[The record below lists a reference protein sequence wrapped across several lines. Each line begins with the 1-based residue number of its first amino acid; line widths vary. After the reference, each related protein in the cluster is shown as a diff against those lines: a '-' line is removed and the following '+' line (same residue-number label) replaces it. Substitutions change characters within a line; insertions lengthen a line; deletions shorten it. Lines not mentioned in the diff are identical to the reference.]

1 MGARK
6 RIDKP
11 TLLCYTETNN
21 TKGGG
26 NMRSFSKLP
35 DGFVEIYSIDLKKN
49 KKAAL
54 LVNALAIIIGVALAI
69 IGHFIVPITTLFSM
83 DSGITMYMLRYLV
96 LVISLILYII
106 LHELV
111 HGIAMKIC
119 GTKKV
124 KYGFTGLYAFA
135 GSNDYYDKISYIFI
149 ALAPIVVWGIIL
161 AVINIFVPAEWF
173 WIVYFIQLS
182 NLSGAAGDL
191 YVTVKFSKMPRD
203 ILIFDYGVGMKVF
216 SNQQH

>member
-1 MGARK
+1 MS
-6 RIDKP
+6 
-11 TLLCYTETNN
+11 
-21 TKGGG
+21 
-26 NMRSFSKLP
+26 SFSKLP

-69 IGHFIVPITTLFSM
+69 IGRFIVPITTLFSM

>member
-1 MGARK
+1 
-6 RIDKP
+6 
-11 TLLCYTETNN
+11 
-21 TKGGG
+21 
-26 NMRSFSKLP
+26 MRSFSKLP

-54 LVNALAIIIGVALAI
+54 IVNALAIIIGVALAI

>member
-1 MGARK
+1 
-6 RIDKP
+6 
-11 TLLCYTETNN
+11 
-21 TKGGG
+21 
-26 NMRSFSKLP
+26 MRSFSKLP

-135 GSNDYYDKISYIFI
+135 GSNDYYDKISYILI

>member
-1 MGARK
+1 
-6 RIDKP
+6 
-11 TLLCYTETNN
+11 
-21 TKGGG
+21 
-26 NMRSFSKLP
+26 MRSFSKLP

-83 DSGITMYMLRYLV
+83 DSGITMDMLRYLV

>member
-1 MGARK
+1 
-6 RIDKP
+6 
-11 TLLCYTETNN
+11 
-21 TKGGG
+21 
-26 NMRSFSKLP
+26 MRSFSKLP

-96 LVISLILYII
+96 LVISLFLYII

-111 HGIAMKIC
+111 HGIAIKIC

>member
-1 MGARK
+1 
-6 RIDKP
+6 
-11 TLLCYTETNN
+11 
-21 TKGGG
+21 
-26 NMRSFSKLP
+26 MRSFSKLP

-83 DSGITMYMLRYLV
+83 DSGITMCMLRHLV
-96 LVISLILYII
+96 LVISIILYII

>member
-1 MGARK
+1 
-6 RIDKP
+6 
-11 TLLCYTETNN
+11 
-21 TKGGG
+21 
-26 NMRSFSKLP
+26 MRSFSKLP

-83 DSGITMYMLRYLV
+83 DSGITMCMLRHLV

-173 WIVYFIQLS
+173 WVVYFIQLS

>member
-1 MGARK
+1 
-6 RIDKP
+6 
-11 TLLCYTETNN
+11 
-21 TKGGG
+21 
-26 NMRSFSKLP
+26 MRSFSKLP

-83 DSGITMYMLRYLV
+83 DSGITMYMLRCLV

>member
-1 MGARK
+1 
-6 RIDKP
+6 
-11 TLLCYTETNN
+11 
-21 TKGGG
+21 
-26 NMRSFSKLP
+26 MRSFSKLP

-96 LVISLILYII
+96 LAISLILYII

-161 AVINIFVPAEWF
+161 AVINIFVPTEWF

>member
-1 MGARK
+1 
-6 RIDKP
+6 
-11 TLLCYTETNN
+11 
-21 TKGGG
+21 
-26 NMRSFSKLP
+26 
-35 DGFVEIYSIDLKKN
+35 
-49 KKAAL
+49 
-54 LVNALAIIIGVALAI
+54 
-69 IGHFIVPITTLFSM
+69 
-83 DSGITMYMLRYLV
+83 MYMLRDLV
-96 LVISLILYII
+96 LVISLISYII

-149 ALAPIVVWGIIL
+149 TLAPIVVWGIIL

>member
-1 MGARK
+1 
-6 RIDKP
+6 
-11 TLLCYTETNN
+11 
-21 TKGGG
+21 
-26 NMRSFSKLP
+26 MRSFSKLP

>member
-1 MGARK
+1 
-6 RIDKP
+6 
-11 TLLCYTETNN
+11 
-21 TKGGG
+21 
-26 NMRSFSKLP
+26 MRSFSKLP

-96 LVISLILYII
+96 LVISFILYII

-173 WIVYFIQLS
+173 WVVYFIQLS

>member
-1 MGARK
+1 
-6 RIDKP
+6 
-11 TLLCYTETNN
+11 
-21 TKGGG
+21 
-26 NMRSFSKLP
+26 MRSFSKLP

-106 LHELV
+106 LHEFV

-216 SNQQH
+216 SSQQH

>member
-1 MGARK
+1 
-6 RIDKP
+6 
-11 TLLCYTETNN
+11 
-21 TKGGG
+21 
-26 NMRSFSKLP
+26 MRSFSKLP

-83 DSGITMYMLRYLV
+83 DSGITMYMLRHLV

>member
-1 MGARK
+1 
-6 RIDKP
+6 
-11 TLLCYTETNN
+11 
-21 TKGGG
+21 
-26 NMRSFSKLP
+26 MRSFSKLP

-49 KKAAL
+49 KKEAL

-106 LHELV
+106 LHEFV

-124 KYGFTGLYAFA
+124 KYGFTGLYAFV

>member
-1 MGARK
+1 
-6 RIDKP
+6 
-11 TLLCYTETNN
+11 
-21 TKGGG
+21 
-26 NMRSFSKLP
+26 MRSFSKLP

-83 DSGITMYMLRYLV
+83 DSGITMYMLRCLV

-149 ALAPIVVWGIIL
+149 ALAPVVVWGIIL
-161 AVINIFVPAEWF
+161 AIINIFVPAEWF